1 MSGIEIEI
9 CDNQDALAIDRGQ
22 LVQTVKYVLQQMS
35 VSKAQISLAIVDDAT
50 IRELKEKYFGVSEV
64 TDVISF
70 DLRDQNRQEPNG
82 LQKTVDCDIVVNAQ
96 IAVRTARQQGGDP
109 LAELNLYVVHGLL
122 HQLGYDDQTDR
133 HAEIMHKKE
142 DQLLEE
148 LGFGKVFGGLE

>member
-9 CDNQDALAIDRGQ
+9 CDNQNALAIDRAQ
-22 LVQTVKYVLQQMS
+22 LIRTVKYVLQQMS
-35 VSKAQISLAIVDDAT
+35 VREAQISLAIVDDTT

-70 DLRDQNRQEPNG
+70 DLREKDRQKPND
-82 LQKTVDCDIVVNAQ
+82 LEEIVDCDIVVNAQ
-96 IAVRTARQQGGDP
+96 VAVRTARQQGTDP

-122 HQLGYDDQTDR
+122 HHLGYDDQTDR
-133 HAEIMHKKE
+133 NAEIMHKKE